1 MHQGIGH
8 ETMCLG
14 GRTTPSGS
22 RLRSFLAGL
31 AFLQA
36 AGAPGVAHAETPAI
50 QEILRIGAERPLV
63 LAALF
68 LAIVVFSWALL
79 VVRKLSRDAR
89 IARKRVLELETA
101 LDEAEAA
108 LVAEP
113 NILIIW
119 RGRDPEPER
128 ITGDMRGTIRLPT
141 QPKPLLTFARWCEPE
156 SAAALSEA
164 VTNLRETGAPFNI
177 GIKTIDGEF
186 LEADGRTAGAL
197 ATLRLRPLAGE
208 RRHNFELAY
217 DTRKLTRQ
225 VERLSAILDRA
236 PFPIWLRGSK
246 SELAWVNR
254 AYLKAVENNDIEEV
268 LARRIELVS
277 PGPQD
282 VATEREDAPVRRV
295 HAVMAG
301 AKRALDLHEL
311 PLGDTSAV
319 FAIDV
324 TPLEDTRKELKR
336 LSRAHASTLDKIATA
351 IAIFG
356 PDQRLR
362 FYNSAYAD
370 LWSLDTQWLDGH
382 PQDSEVLDQLRS
394 RRLIPE
400 QANYREWKA
409 RELQSYTTLEPRES
423 WWHLPDGRTLR
434 VVAEQH
440 PFGGVTYLYDNVTE
454 RLNLESRY
462 NELIDVQRET
472 LDNLHEGVALVGSDG
487 SIRLHNP
494 SYARFWKLEPEFLN
508 KHPHIEQVIAR
519 CSGLLPG
526 DAVWDEMKY
535 ALTSLGEGRSPH
547 QARLTRPDGMV
558 LDFASVP
565 LPDGNTLLTYVDVTA
580 SADVERALRERNEA
594 LEAADRLKTNFLQ
607 NISYE
612 LRTPLNSIIGFSEG
626 LTMGIAGPLLPKQ
639 QEYLT
644 DIQTSSNDLLAII
657 DAILD
662 LTSID
667 AGAMELRLE
676 EIDVARLLEET
687 ALAAQGQI
695 DKRDLTLNVEIATDA
710 DRLVGDDKRVRQ
722 VLANLLSNAIGFSD
736 KGASVRMGARRD
748 GDYMALWVSDT
759 GRGIDPEFQKRAF
772 ERFQSRPV
780 SGGHRGPGLG
790 LSIVKSFVELH
801 EGKVSL
807 ISRVNRGTTVICHF
821 PIAGPRATRARLA
834 LSSAPVAQAS
844 GM

>member
-1 MHQGIGH
+1 MQQGIGH
-8 ETMCLG
+8 KTMCFG
-14 GRTTPSGS
+14 GGTTPSGS

-31 AFLQA
+31 AFVQA
-36 AGAPGVAHAETPAI
+36 AGTPDVARAEPLSI
-50 QEILRIGAERPLV
+50 QEILRMASERPIA

-68 LAIVVFSWALL
+68 LAVVVFSWALI

-89 IARKRVLELETA
+89 IARKRVVELETA

-128 ITGDMRGTIRLPT
+128 IAGDMRGTVRLPA

-156 SAAALSEA
+156 SATALSEA
-164 VTNLRETGAPFNI
+164 VANLRETGAPFNI
-177 GIKTIDGEF
+177 GIKTIEGEF

-236 PFPIWLRGSK
+236 PFPIWLRGTK
-246 SELAWVNR
+246 GELTWVNR
-254 AYLKAVENNDIEEV
+254 AYLKAVENDNIEEV
-268 LARRIELVS
+268 LARRVELVS
-277 PGPQD
+277 PVPAEAG
-282 VATEREDAPVRRV
+282 AAEREPVRRA

-311 PLGDTSAV
+311 ALGESSAV
-319 FAIDV
+319 FAID
-324 TPLEDTRKELKR
+324 TTALEDTRKELKR

-362 FYNSAYAD
+362 FYNSAYAE
-370 LWSLDTQWLDGH
+370 LWSLDAPWLDTH
-382 PQDSEVLDQLRS
+382 PQDSEILDQLRS

-409 RELQSYTTLEPRES
+409 RELQSYTTIEPRES

-454 RLNLESRY
+454 RLSLESRY

-508 KHPHIEQVIAR
+508 KHPHIEQVIAHCR
-519 CSGLLPG
+519 ALMP
-526 DAVWDEMKY
+526 DDVVWEEMKY

-547 QARLTRPDGMV
+547 QARLARPDGIV

-639 QEYLT
+639 QEYLA

-687 ALAAQGQI
+687 ALAAQAQI

-710 DRLVGDDKRVRQ
+710 DHLVGDDKRVRQ

-748 GDYMALWVSDT
+748 GDHIALWVSDT

-772 ERFQSRPV
+772 DRFQSRPV

-821 PIAGPRATRARLA
+821 PIAGPRAVRARPALA
-834 LSSAPVAQAS
+834 SAPVAQAS